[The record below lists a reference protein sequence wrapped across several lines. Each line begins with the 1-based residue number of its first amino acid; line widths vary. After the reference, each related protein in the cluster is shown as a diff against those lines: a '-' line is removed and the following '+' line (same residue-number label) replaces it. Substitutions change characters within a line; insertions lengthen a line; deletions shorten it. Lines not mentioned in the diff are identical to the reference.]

1 MVVMVWGPGKE
12 ERPSRAGHCSRAGR
26 RAESLMGIKVQK
38 TLWIENNF
46 EEMNIYCLRWDELP
60 THHYPCRIF
69 STGYFAHGDFFYE
82 SGFLW
87 GCLEGRLRNVSGWM
101 QSQNRSCGETGMKN
115 GGDFKSVNS
124 RELAEILE

>member
-69 STGYFAHGDFFYE
+69 STGCFAHGDFF
-82 SGFLW
+82 
-87 GCLEGRLRNVSGWM
+87 
-101 QSQNRSCGETGMKN
+101 MKVASFGDAWR
-115 GGDFKSVNS
+115 GG
-124 RELAEILE
+124 